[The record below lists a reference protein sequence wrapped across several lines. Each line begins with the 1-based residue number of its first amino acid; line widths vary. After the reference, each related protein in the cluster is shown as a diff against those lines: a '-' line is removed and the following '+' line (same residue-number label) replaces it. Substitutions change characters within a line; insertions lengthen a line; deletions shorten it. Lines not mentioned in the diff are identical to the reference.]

1 MEYLSVFSPN
11 AGKCGQNVDQS
22 YSKYGL
28 KEYCKHLSI
37 AHMSTKIMSSTFDE
51 FQYMIIENQ
60 LDVTLPK
67 TWLGSI
73 LDYVKIPGYNIILF
87 TKTENRNVVVE

>member
-1 MEYLSVFSPN
+1 
-11 AGKCGQNVDQS
+11 
-22 YSKYGL
+22 
-28 KEYCKHLSI
+28 
-37 AHMSTKIMSSTFDE
+37 MSTKIMSSTFDE
-51 FQYMIIENQ
+51 FQYMINENQ
-60 LDVTLPK
+60 LDDVTLSK